1 MAYHPEAF
9 EMFLS
14 QEQFDVFR
22 GERIPW
28 LAEDTWRATGMD
40 NTLFPKGEIP
50 MKRIVLENDLNEHNI
65 AMKYYALAHR
75 AGRVNGPPA
84 YRVRIRI
91 NADNLLKLLWE
102 GSAKIYPEPE
112 TLALTKP
119 LDEK

>member
-14 QEQFDVFR
+14 QEQVDVFR

-50 MKRIVLENDLNEHNI
+50 M
-65 AMKYYALAHR
+65 
-75 AGRVNGPPA
+75 
-84 YRVRIRI
+84 YRLQESFSYRRTSQSFSGNSSV
-91 NADNLLKLLWE
+91 
-102 GSAKIYPEPE
+102 
-112 TLALTKP
+112 KP
-119 LDEK
+119 LLLFK